1 MSEQREQAHLP
12 WPLVIV
18 VAIGLGFMF
27 AMDLGAAHRTFGLLL
42 MTVGAGGLVS
52 VAMLQPEPWIG
63 PALRW
68 SLVLLGG
75 TLIME
80 LHWASAM
87 AFGLAVFGLA
97 WTGGG
102 ERRY

>member
-1 MSEQREQAHLP
+1 MSNEKPQVFFP
-12 WPLVIV
+12 WPMAV
-18 VAIGLGFMF
+18 VIGLGVIL
-27 AMDLGAAHRTFGLLL
+27 ALAEDQGAAHRTLGLLL
-42 MTVGAGGLVS
+42 MTAGAGGLVS
-52 VAMLQPEPWIG
+52 VAMLEPEPWVG

-68 SLVLLGG
+68 GLVLLGG

-87 AFGLAVFGLA
+87 ALGLAVFGLA